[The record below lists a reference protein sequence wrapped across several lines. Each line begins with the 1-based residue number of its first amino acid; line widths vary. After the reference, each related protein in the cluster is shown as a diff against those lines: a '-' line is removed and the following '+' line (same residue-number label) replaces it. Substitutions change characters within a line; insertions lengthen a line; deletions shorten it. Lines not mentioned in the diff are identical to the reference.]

1 MEMSNGDS
9 DDGFFAGINKAEG
22 GQLLSFA
29 ANCFQ
34 VYGFIEPFIAGGIGE
49 SGPSN
54 QDILDAINRLA
65 QELEVDFAQLGSLI
79 VQQIQLVM
87 QNEDAIALAEAL
99 AHSGTAMD
107 HLANWLATTQD
118 ADLQFALNESD
129 LGIQFFLALPATA
142 QDPGQASQTQPYF
155 LPGMAKAGT
164 VRVLALMARDG
175 TELWRIPADVQEISE
190 IIALVE
196 GMITSIEASVN
207 AAHTVVWGP
216 QPDSADP
223 VIWGYFQEERGAVI
237 EFFPAGPLV
246 TNTAEYAQSQK
257 LVAAALSRAEAAR
270 AAGVAAELEFLGIP
284 HFQALVDG
292 QWKVI
297 ITDPILEV
305 TNGIR
310 PPVMTMSE

>member
-1 MEMSNGDS
+1 MSDGNS
-9 DDGFFAGINKAEG
+9 QLGFFGGINANEG

-34 VYGFIEPFIAGGIGE
+34 VFGFIEPLIAGGIGE

-54 QDILDAINRLA
+54 QDILNAIDQLA

-87 QNEDAIALAEAL
+87 ENEDAIALAEAL

-107 HLANWLATTQD
+107 HLTSWLHTKQD

-175 TELWRIPADVQEISE
+175 TELWRLPADVGEVSV
-190 IIALVE
+190 IIALLE
-196 GMITSIEASVN
+196 GMIASVEATVN
-207 AAHTVVWGP
+207 AAHTVVWGQ

-223 VIWGYFQEERGAVI
+223 VIWGYFHEERGAVI
-237 EFFPAGPLV
+237 QFFPAGPAA
-246 TNTAEYAQSQK
+246 TNAAEAAQSQK
-257 LVAAALSRAEAAR
+257 LVAAARSRADAAR
-270 AAGVAAELEFLGIP
+270 AAGVAAELAFIGIP
-284 HFQALVDG
+284 DDQALIDG
-292 QWKVI
+292 QWKVV
-297 ITDPILEV
+297 ITNPILEI

-310 PPVMTMSE
+310 PPVMTVSE